1 MKTLEQQRAADALKQ
16 TQAVAHASSDFQ
28 KRYRSYVE
36 RLGPAVLINGLGQAM
51 AMELSAA
58 GPEPSKDDEKAHAA
72 LFQNLSQWLCRRNDG
87 VYTAQTGL
95 MAGLTSGSQ
104 DQYTL
109 AQAEALA
116 WLTWHKKFCRA
127 MLEKPSPEDPS

>member
-1 MKTLEQQRAADALKQ
+1 MKTTAQERAADALQQ
-16 TQAVAHASSDFQ
+16 TQTISQKSKQFQ
-28 KRYRSYVE
+28 QRYRSYVE

-58 GPEPSKDDEKAHAA
+58 DAEPKSDDEKAHQT
-72 LFQNLSQWLCRRNDG
+72 LFQNLSQWLCRPNGG
-87 VYTAQTGL
+87 VYAGNTGFMAALTA
-95 MAGLTSGSQ
+95 GSQ

-127 MLEKPSPEDPS
+127 TLQKPTAEDAS